1 MIYLDGDTLTFNDL
15 KKMYD
20 INMEGFYYKGFLDVN
35 KDKFLPNNDN
45 YICSG
50 VLLINLKNLRKDDI
64 VNKMY
69 KYMIKNNKKL
79 YCHDQT
85 IINGVCSSKIG
96 LLPPQFGVFNYQ
108 KFKIL
113 LKKAKRIYKNKKNKY
128 SHEKLKNAYYHP
140 SILHCTR
147 KPWMNKNNYAN
158 KIWLKYAKK
167 NDYFNEIYKYYKA
180 FHKRRKFK
188 KKLKKI

>member
-20 INMEGFYYKGFLDVN
+20 INMEGFYYKEFLDLN
-35 KDKFLPNNDN
+35 KDKFLPNINN